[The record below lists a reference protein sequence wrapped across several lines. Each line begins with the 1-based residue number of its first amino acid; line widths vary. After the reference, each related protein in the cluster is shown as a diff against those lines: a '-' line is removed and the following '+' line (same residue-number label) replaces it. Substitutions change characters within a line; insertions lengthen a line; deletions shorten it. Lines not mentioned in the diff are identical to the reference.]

1 MEEIKNQ
8 IIATKQVKIILII
21 ANMTNQTN
29 TETILDMEEETIRI
43 HMDGET
49 DLNNQEYRQLQER
62 KVWVEHKKHFTII
75 IIRDERLCKLNK
87 WLRNK

>member
-1 MEEIKNQ
+1 LEEIKNQ

-62 KVWVEHKKHFTII
+62 KV
-75 IIRDERLCKLNK
+75 
-87 WLRNK
+87 